1 MYISYFIYMYIYI
14 IYTCSEDSI
23 SVILHSI
30 KCDNS
35 NNNNSDNNYNNNSKN
50 NGVYNNS
57 TFWGFSGF
65 AIILVLFFCSR
76 EEFQPMHVLFIS
88 LLKGELTVKYERFNL
103 AF

>member
-1 MYISYFIYMYIYI
+1 MYIYI

-30 KCDNS
+30 KCDNNNS

-88 LLKGELTVKYERFNL
+88 LLKGELTVKYERFTL